1 MKSSCLATRV
11 SVILTILTTAMSVQS
26 HTETNRTVETQ
37 TALKRL
43 LKNESYAEAI
53 ELIQNRLHEFEPA
66 MA

>member
-1 MKSSCLATRV
+1 MKSSCLTTRV

-37 TALKRL
+37 TALQRL

-53 ELIQNRLHEFEPA
+53 ELIQNRLHEFDPA